1 GFAVFII
8 VFIRTEAAIALV
20 LLSMMLSPE
29 FSLGGSGQLA
39 EKREVVIRSEDLL
52 LMLIAFSWLAKTAV
66 NKELGLILRTA
77 LNRPILAYVVTT
89 SLATLIGFATGT
101 VRTAAG
107 FFSLLKYFESSFV
120 SFWVFTKLRAGGKP
134 GRLVRVASVTFG
146 VVTFVGL

>member
-1 GFAVFII
+1 MLESSFPQIGFALVLGFAVFII

-66 NKELGLILRTA
+66 RESFAEELWRNVLE
-77 LNRPILAYVVTT
+77 RPCPAE
-89 SLATLIGFATGT
+89 S
-101 VRTAAG
+101 R
-107 FFSLLKYFESSFV
+107 LL
-120 SFWVFTKLRAGGKP
+120 
-134 GRLVRVASVTFG
+134 
-146 VVTFVGL
+146 